1 MVDIDKIKERKK
13 KKSKDDSG
21 KAEKAKEVKKNQK
34 DGRKKKTG
42 SARKTGDGDI
52 KNLMFVV
59 GNMHLYP
66 RTMAGFAKKKMSG
79 KGKKILD
86 DVSKDISSEILDF
99 MGVFGVE
106 KIADNYGYDFEE
118 VTSRISQ
125 GDKYGRDYRTKENK
139 AKRSDVKDL
148 LDCIANGMLFVEGIM
163 RRDQGDDESNFR
175 DKKSAEVAELMH
187 DEFKDVI
194 STLGVQRIA
203 EKYGYS
209 WKEDIIKG
217 VLEDQDYDEL
227 IDNKWS

>member
-1 MVDIDKIKERKK
+1 MVDIDKIKERKSK
-13 KKSKDDSG
+13 KKRGNEDDVE
-21 KAEKAKEVKKNQK
+21 KVKKAKKNKK

-42 SARKTGDGDI
+42 SAKKTGDGDI
-52 KNLMFVV
+52 KNLMFVI
-59 GNMHLYP
+59 GNMYLYP
-66 RTMAGFAKKKMSG
+66 NTMAGFAKKKLSG

-86 DVSKDISSEILDF
+86 DVSKDISSEMLDF

-106 KIADNYGYDFEE
+106 EIGNNYGYEFEE
-118 VTSRISQ
+118 ISDQ
-125 GDKYGRDYRTKENK
+125 ISNGDKYGKSYPTKESK

-163 RRDQGDDESNFR
+163 RRDDDDGESNFR
-175 DKKSAEVAELMH
+175 DKKSAEIAELMY
-187 DEFKDVI
+187 DEFKDII

-227 IDNKWS
+227 IESKWG